1 MSHGCGRR
9 TSPARASVRRPDRA
23 EEGDRGALG
32 VSLVEAYPQVAAMW
46 LQERNGG
53 LTPQKATPKMQVAVW
68 WRCAARHEWEERISN
83 RTAMPKWKNGDVAAC
98 HECVGYRVSHTFPMC
113 GHTARVR
120 ALAPFGQE
128 ATEPTGGQVGVAA
141 EVRWAVL
148 RLVDEV
154 ITVRAGVPAQHG
166 Q

>member
-1 MSHGCGRR
+1 MG
-9 TSPARASVRRPDRA
+9 
-23 EEGDRGALG
+23 
-32 VSLVEAYPQVAAMW
+32 EAYPQVAAMW

-68 WRCAARHEWEERISN
+68 WRCAAGHEWEERTSN

-98 HECVGYRVSHTFPMC
+98 RECVGYRVSHTFPVC

-128 ATEPTGGQVGVAA
+128 ATEPAGRPGRCSRRGPLGGA
-141 EVRWAVL
+141 
-148 RLVDEV
+148 
-154 ITVRAGVPAQHG
+154 RAGRRGDQRARRRTGTARSVHR
-166 Q
+166 